1 MKITRDQY
9 YSFNNLLLYWY
20 TEMEN
25 GNKNAIK
32 IYNKIVSFLNTM
44 NIPLEENTEV
54 SGCKK
59 LKPSVIVE

>member
-20 TEMEN
+20 KEMEN

-32 IYNKIVSFLNTM
+32 IYNKMLSFFDSSNM
-44 NIPLEENTEV
+44 PIENREDIK
-54 SGCKK
+54 GCKK
-59 LKPSVIVE
+59 LKPCVVNE